1 VALQSRVQP
10 FLCSPD
16 VMNEVQPRTAH
27 VANVPDYYA
36 EYRETGNGYAGFL
49 GSSIAAKVRAFR
61 YPIYASQCYSDR
73 F

>member
-1 VALQSRVQP
+1 
-10 FLCSPD
+10 
-16 VMNEVQPRTAH
+16 MNEVQPRTAH